1 MIGNHGNGDRRRGF
15 MYNYE
20 IYTLVVGR
28 QRVFMQQTAQLP
40 GIVRGRPS
48 VVVPPSVVVG
58 SPTVN

>member
-1 MIGNHGNGDRRRGF
+1 MIGSHGNGDRRRGL

-20 IYTLVVGR
+20 IDTLVAGR

-48 VVVPPSVVVG
+48 VVAQPSVVVG

>member
-1 MIGNHGNGDRRRGF
+1 